1 MSRGSRLVFTLSL
14 AAALVLA
21 VVLAGV
27 LLVRSA
33 WFAEQVRQRIVAE
46 AERITGGK
54 GQLGSFQFDWTR
66 LEARL
71 EAFELRGA
79 EPELGPPLF
88 RARSIVIGLR
98 IVSFLRRDID
108 IALLAIEEP
117 ELFVKFD
124 EQGRINLPRLPET
137 SSAGDPLE
145 PFLKLAIRRLELR
158 RGSFL
163 LDDRRVPLDF
173 AARNFRLSG
182 IYEPLA
188 ARYLGTLRLDRFEL
202 AAPVSLPLALDSSE
216 VAWILESNRLQI
228 GRSRFRSG
236 SSAVEVAGA
245 IQSFRPLE
253 AQFDYAGSASMADL
267 ARPLGLPLLPAGK
280 ANFNGRFSVAAGRY
294 SIQASADAAGL
305 AYARDGV
312 RLDDIGARANLEATP
327 ERIYARDLEVRALR
341 GVFRGEAVV
350 ESTGAF
356 ELRGDLSS
364 LPLEQVSARLGLKRL
379 PWTGLVSGAVSLRG
393 RSNAPGS
400 LDLAAGLKLAIAPDG
415 ERPLAGAIE
424 LAYLHRGRLLRFGD
438 SFLSTGSTR
447 LEFSGAPHEKMKLAL
462 ASRSLEE
469 LLPAAALFSQEVP
482 ASLPVQLAGGE
493 VRFEGQLA
501 GPLEGLHLRGRL
513 VAGPLDYGGHRIDRI
528 AAEVDLE
535 PRALGLRNL
544 TVRRNRAR
552 LEGDLGIG
560 LSRWRPVAESRL
572 AGHVTLTGLSLEE
585 ALREAGQELPVAGTL
600 SAAAKLDGTFA
611 EPQVLARIHV
621 GELRAYGERFDGLE
635 AEVRYGKAAL
645 EIVSGRLSAGAG
657 TAGFSGVYRPQRGD
671 WRRGELE
678 FTTQGAAFRLAQLQ
692 AVRGFRQGLDGAF
705 GWRANGAVEVGSS
718 PRLRALRG
726 EAYLREASLEKQPL
740 GNLRLEASSRDDL
753 LRVRG
758 EANLKGARLTA
769 AAEWSLVGESFGLG
783 EIRFNGLTLGV
794 LAELG
799 LLGDQDRE
807 LPVEGSL
814 DGEVAFTGPVLRP
827 AAWRGM
833 ARVSRFELTPTA
845 RVDPPKRGDLTLRN
859 AGPLLF
865 AINPGGIQIQQARLV
880 STGTDLAASGTLSF
894 PRRNP
899 WNLLIDGSLDLAVL
913 SAFEPDLIAEGRSEL
928 SVTVRGS
935 LLEPQLFGRLRF
947 QKASFFLKDFPNG
960 LEQASGSILFDRNR
974 ATIEELRAQSGG
986 GDLALTG
993 FVAFGGE
1000 ELVYRLQME
1009 AKRVRLRYP
1018 ADVSTVLDAR
1028 LEFTGSSTRS
1038 LLSGEVSVQRA
1049 TFLTGTDIGGIL
1061 SETARP
1067 ATRPAVTSPFL
1078 RGMAFDVAIVTA
1090 GEAEFSTS
1098 LTRDIEIEA
1107 NLRLRGGPA
1116 RPILLGRVAV
1126 NQGEI
1131 IFFGNRYTIS
1141 QGEITFF
1148 NPAKIEPVLA
1158 LDLET
1163 KVRGY
1168 TVMINFSGPLD
1179 QLNFTYRSDPP
1190 LQSQEILALLTV
1202 GRTPEATRAP
1212 GGQAATSQ
1220 SFLQAGGNSLL
1231 GQALATPVSSRLQR
1245 FFGVS
1250 RIKIDPQLTGV
1261 DNTPETYVTIEQQVS
1276 REITLTYVTN
1286 LARTQQQ
1293 IVRIEWNLSRDWSV
1307 NAVRDSNGVFGIDF
1321 VYRRRF

>member
-1 MSRGSRLVFTLSL
+1 MSRRSRLLVALGAMASL
-14 AAALVLA
+14 ALLVALGA
-21 VVLAGV
+21 I
-27 LLVRSA
+27 LLVRSS
-33 WFAEQVRQRIVAE
+33 WFAEQVRGRIVAE

-54 GQLGSFQFDWTR
+54 AQLGSFRFDWTR
-66 LEARL
+66 LEARF
-71 EAFELRGA
+71 EALELRGA
-79 EPELGPPLF
+79 EPEIGPPLF
-88 RARSIVIGLR
+88 RARSAVIGLR

-108 IALLAIEEP
+108 IALLALEEP
-117 ELFVKFD
+117 EVLIQFD

-137 SSAGDPLE
+137 SSGGDPLE

-158 RGSFL
+158 RGSL
-163 LDDRRVPLDF
+163 LFEDRRVPLDF
-173 AARNFRLSG
+173 AARNLRLDT
-182 IYEPLA
+182 IYQPRP
-188 ARYLGTLRLDRFEL
+188 ARYLGTLRLEAFEL
-202 AAPVSLPLALDSSE
+202 AKPVSLPLALDSSE
-216 VAWILESNRLQI
+216 VAWIAESNRLQI
-228 GRSRFRSG
+228 GRLRVRSG
-236 SSAVEVAGA
+236 SSTVEVAGA
-245 IQSFRPLE
+245 IESFRPFE
-253 AQFDYAGSASMADL
+253 ARFEYAGSASVAEL
-267 ARPLGLPLLPAGK
+267 ARPLGLPLLPAGN
-280 ANFNGRFSVAAGRY
+280 ANFNGRFSFASGRY
-294 SIQASADAAGL
+294 LIQARAEAAGL
-305 AYARDGV
+305 AFAREGIRVDG
-312 RLDDIGARANLEATP
+312 IGAHANLEATP
-327 ERIYARDLEVRALR
+327 ERISARDLEVRALR
-341 GVFRGEAVV
+341 GAFRGEAALHQGGIIEVRG
-350 ESTGAF
+350 S
-356 ELRGDLSS
+356 LRS
-364 LPLEQVSARLGLKRL
+364 LPLEQVTARLRRAAL
-379 PWTGLVSGAVSLRG
+379 PWTGLISGAVSLRG
-393 RSNAPGS
+393 RLNAPGAP
-400 LDLAAGLKLAIAPDG
+400 DLIAGVKLTIAPAG
-415 ERPLAGAIE
+415 ERPLEGALE
-424 LAYLHRGRLLRFGD
+424 MTYGHRGRALRFGN
-438 SFLSTGSTR
+438 SFLNTGSTR
-447 LEFSGAPHEKMKLAL
+447 VEFSGALGEKLKLAL
-462 ASRSLEE
+462 ASKDLDE
-469 LLPAAALFSQEVP
+469 LLPAARLFSEEVP
-482 ASLPVQLAGGE
+482 ASLPARLAGGE

-501 GPLEGLHLRGRL
+501 GRFEQPHLRGWIT
-513 VAGPLDYGGHRIDRI
+513 AGPLEYEGHRIGHL
-528 AAEVDLE
+528 AVELDLE
-535 PRALGLRNL
+535 PARLSLRNL
-544 TVRRNRAR
+544 ALRRDRAQ
-552 LEGDLGIG
+552 LKGDVSVG
-560 LSRWRPVAESRL
+560 LSQWRPVRESRL
-572 AGHVTLTGLSLEE
+572 GGHLTVTGFSLEE
-585 ALREAGQELPVAGTL
+585 ALREAGQQLPVAGTL
-600 SAAAKLDGTFA
+600 SAAAKLDGTVA
-611 EPQVLARIHV
+611 EPQVLARVHV

-635 AEVRYGKAAL
+635 AEVRYGKAAV
-645 EIVSGRLSAGAG
+645 EIVSGRLRAGAS
-657 TAGFSGVYRPQRGD
+657 TAGFSGVYRLQRGD

-678 FTTQGAAFRLAQLQ
+678 FTTNGSAFRLSQFQ
-692 AVRGFRQGLDGAF
+692 AVRGFRPGLDGTL
-705 GWRANGAVEVGSS
+705 GWRAHGAVEFGSQ
-718 PRLRALRG
+718 PRLIALLG
-726 EAYLREASLEKQPL
+726 EAYVRQLSLEDKPL
-740 GNLRLEASSRDDL
+740 GNLRLEAASRDEL
-753 LRVRG
+753 LQVRG
-758 EANLKGARLTA
+758 EASFMTARLAA

-783 EIRFNGLTLGV
+783 EVRFSGLTLGA

-799 LLGDQDRE
+799 LLGERDRE

-845 RVDPPKRGDLTLRN
+845 GVDPARREELTLRN

-880 STGTDLAASGTLSF
+880 AKGTDLAASGTLSF

-899 WNLLIDGSLDLAVL
+899 WNLLIDGSLDLAGL
-913 SAFEPDLIAEGRSEL
+913 SAFEPGLIAEGRSEL
-928 SVTVRGS
+928 SITVRGS

-947 QKASFFLKDFPNG
+947 QKASFFVKDFPNG
-960 LEQASGSILFDRNR
+960 LEQASGAILFDRNR
-974 ATIEELRAQSGG
+974 ATIEQLRAQTGG
-986 GDLALTG
+986 GDVALSG

-1018 ADVSTVLDAR
+1018 AEVSTVLDAR

-1078 RGMAFDVAIVTA
+1078 RGMAFDIAIVTA

-1098 LTRDIEIEA
+1098 LTRDIEVEA

-1116 RPILLGRVAV
+1116 RPVLLGRVAV

-1212 GGQAATSQ
+1212 GGGAATSQ

-1250 RIKIDPQLTGV
+1250 RLKIDPQLTGV
-1261 DNTPETYVTIEQQVS
+1261 DNTPETYVTIEQQIS